1 MWDRRAGGRGDGGE
15 ERDLG
20 SASSIRIRGRAEVE
34 VEAEEPM
41 TRRGEWEMDPSG
53 FWFGLLGVDEIDADF
68 PSYSLSPLSVSSKW
82 ASPPQPYPPSL

>member
-20 SASSIRIRGRAEVE
+20 SASSIRIRGRAE